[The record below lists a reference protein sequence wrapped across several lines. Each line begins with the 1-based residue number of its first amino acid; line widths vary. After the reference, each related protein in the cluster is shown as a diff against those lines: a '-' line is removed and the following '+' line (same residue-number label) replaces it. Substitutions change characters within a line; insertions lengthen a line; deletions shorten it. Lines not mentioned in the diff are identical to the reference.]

1 MSAQNRGIALL
12 QRRLTGPPTMPQS
25 LPSPDTGAVLIS
37 LAIALSAFL
46 AVLSWWSRVSI
57 AGTTGT
63 PSADAPSGTGSRA
76 AWLDR
81 VGELVLTRHPRQR
94 QRCLHFLIGVVASL
108 TGLAALQFGV
118 QLGIVEGSEANWL
131 TALALLTCVGLYAR
145 LRSAQGQSMD
155 DSQSASWQLHAFLV
169 FLAWG
174 YVIGSEGRPV
184 ALLLLM
190 MMLSFNVFLA
200 DGKLMRQLSLSS
212 GGLFGLAML
221 RVAMNETSTQL
232 GPALQLVYFVV
243 MMLML
248 LCLTVMVQQLDT
260 LRRKAHERKQALEQA
275 LSRIGEMATR
285 DELTGLFNRR
295 HMLEW
300 LHTEKQR
307 CQRQGRSFCLGL
319 IDLDHFKNIN
329 DRHGHAVGDE
339 ALTQA
344 AHTLASG
351 LRETDLLARW
361 GGEEFLVVFTDT
373 DCATAQTVLDRIRH
387 DLARTMVSASVPD
400 LSLSFSA
407 GLTTFK
413 PDEML
418 TRAMDRADRAL
429 YLAKAAGRARTLVV
443 EDIKPAQ
450 TPPCSPRGPCAGTC

>member
-1 MSAQNRGIALL
+1 VSVATNPSARSGNAL
-12 QRRLTGPPTMPQS
+12 GPGS
-25 LPSPDTGAVLIS
+25 H
-37 LAIALSAFL
+37 L
-46 AVLSWWSRVSI
+46 AV
-57 AGTTGT
+57 
-63 PSADAPSGTGSRA
+63 
-76 AWLDR
+76 WLDG
-81 VGELVLTRHPRQR
+81 VGEWVLSRHPRQR
-94 QRCLHFLIGVVASL
+94 QHCLHFLIGVVASL

-118 QLGIVEGSEANWL
+118 QLGIVDGSDANWL
-131 TALALLTCVGLYAR
+131 TSMALLTCVALYAR
-145 LRSAQGQSMD
+145 LRSGVGQQLD
-155 DSQSASWQLHAFLV
+155 DSQIARWQLHAFLV

-174 YVIGSEGRPV
+174 YVIGGEGRPV

-190 MMLSFNVFLA
+190 LMLSFNVFLA

-212 GGLFGLAML
+212 GSLFGVAML
-221 RVAMNETSTQL
+221 RVAMNETGTQL

-243 MMLML
+243 LMLML

-260 LRRKAHERKQALEQA
+260 LRRKALERKQALEAA

-319 IDLDHFKNIN
+319 VDLDHFKNIN

-339 ALTQA
+339 ALTRA
-344 AHTLASG
+344 AHTLAAG

-373 DCATAQTVLDRIRH
+373 DCATAQVVIDRIRQQ
-387 DLARTMVSASVPD
+387 LANSLISPSVPD

-407 GLTTFK
+407 GLTTFQ
-413 PDEML
+413 PEELL

-429 YLAKAAGRARTLVV
+429 YLAKAAGRGRTLVV
-443 EDIKPAQ
+443 EDNRSTPAA
-450 TPPCSPRGPCAGTC
+450 TAARIARSARLA

>member
-1 MSAQNRGIALL
+1 LKP
-12 QRRLTGPPTMPQS
+12 RRLAGPPTMLQS
-25 LPSPDTGAVLIS
+25 LPSPDTGALLIT
-37 LAIALSAFL
+37 LAIALSAVL
-46 AVLSWWSRVSI
+46 AVLSWWGRVSV
-57 AGTTGT
+57 AQ
-63 PSADAPSGTGSRA
+63 PAAASGGALGPGSRA
-76 AWLDR
+76 ASWLDR
-81 VGELVLTRHPRQR
+81 MGELVLSRHPRQR
-94 QRCLHFLIGVVASL
+94 QHCLHFLIGVVASL

-118 QLGIVEGSEANWL
+118 ELGIVDGADANWL
-131 TALALLTCVGLYAR
+131 TTMALITCVGLYAR
-145 LRSAQGQSMD
+145 LRSGIGRQLD
-155 DSQSASWQLHAFLV
+155 DSQIARWQLHAFLV

-174 YVIGSEGRPV
+174 YVIGGEGRPV

-212 GGLFGLAML
+212 GSLFGLAML
-221 RVAMNETSTQL
+221 RVAMNETGTQL

-243 MMLML
+243 VLLML

-260 LRRKAHERKQALEQA
+260 LRRKARERKQALEQA

-307 CQRQGRSFCLGL
+307 CQRQGRSFCLG
-319 IDLDHFKNIN
+319 IVDLDHFKDIN

-344 AHTLASG
+344 AHTLAAG

-373 DCATAQTVLDRIRH
+373 DCATAQVVIDRIRQQ
-387 DLARTMVSASVPD
+387 LASSLISPSVPD

-407 GLTTFK
+407 GLTTFQ
-413 PDEML
+413 PDELL

-429 YLAKAAGRARTLVV
+429 YLAKAAGRGRTLVV
-443 EDIKPAQ
+443 EDNRSTPAA
-450 TPPCSPRGPCAGTC
+450 TAARIARSASIA

>member
-1 MSAQNRGIALL
+1 MLH
-12 QRRLTGPPTMPQS
+12 T
-25 LPSPDTGAVLIS
+25 LPSPPTGTLLLAVAITLSGMLGAMGWWTAHADERPTPPANGPLAWLRSLSGAVLT
-37 LAIALSAFL
+37 A
-46 AVLSWWSRVSI
+46 
-57 AGTTGT
+57 
-63 PSADAPSGTGSRA
+63 
-76 AWLDR
+76 
-81 VGELVLTRHPRQR
+81 HPRQR
-94 QRCLHFLIGVVASL
+94 LRCLHYLVGVAACI
-108 TGLAALQFGV
+108 TGLSALQFGV
-118 QLGIVEGSEANWL
+118 GLDIVDATAANIL
-131 TALALLTCVGLYAR
+131 TSVAVAYCVGMYAF
-145 LRSAQGQSMD
+145 LRSPRGRRANDRTLLG
-155 DSQSASWQLHAFLV
+155 WHLHTWLLFM
-169 FLAWG
+169 AWG
-174 YVIGSEGRPV
+174 YVIGGDGRPV
-184 ALLLLM
+184 ALLLLLL
-190 MMLSFNVFLA
+190 MLSFNAFMA
-200 DGKLMRQLSLSS
+200 DAAMMRRVGSASAV
-212 GGLFGLAML
+212 LFGLAMAQ
-221 RVAMNETSTQL
+221 VAVSEHDNRL

-243 MMLML
+243 LMVML
-248 LCLTVMVQQLDT
+248 LCLSIMTQQLER
-260 LRRKAHERKQALEQA
+260 LRRKSRQRKQELEQA
-275 LSRIGEMATR
+275 LSRLGEMATR